1 MKLFPTLLVT
11 LLVSLSACT
20 SKSDTG
26 ASQGQASDEIKIG
39 HVGSLTGNEASFG
52 ISTDNGI
59 KLAFSELNAAGGV
72 KGKKLKLVTLD
83 DQGKPEEAATAV
95 TKLISQDRVSAILG
109 EVASSRSI
117 AMAPIAQRFKIPM
130 ITPTS
135 TNPRVT
141 QIGDY
146 IFRVCFIDPFQG
158 RVMAKFALDTLK
170 AKKIAILR
178 DVKNDY
184 SVGLANYFTDT
195 FKAGGGSIVIDE
207 SYSAGD
213 SDFKSQLTAIRAE
226 NPDAVFVPGY
236 YGDVALIMKQK
247 LELGIKAPL
256 LGGDGWDS
264 PKLSEIAG
272 SAMNGNYFSNHYSPD
287 STDPA
292 VVHFVQAYKTA
303 YGTGAPDS
311 MAALGYD
318 AARILANAITR
329 APTLSGSDLRDAIA
343 ATKDFPA
350 VTGKISLDKDRN
362 AVKSAV
368 VLQTVDGQ
376 YKHLTT
382 VSP

>member
-1 MKLFPTLLVT
+1 
-11 LLVSLSACT
+11 
-20 SKSDTG
+20 
-26 ASQGQASDEIKIG
+26 
-39 HVGSLTGNEASFG
+39 
-52 ISTDNGI
+52 
-59 KLAFSELNAAGGV
+59 
-72 KGKKLKLVTLD
+72 
-83 DQGKPEEAATAV
+83 V
-95 TKLISQDRVSAILG
+95 TKLISQDHVSAILG

-117 AMAPIAQRFKIPM
+117 AMAPIAQRYKTPM

-184 SVGLANYFTDT
+184 SVGLANFFTDT

-264 PKLSEIAG
+264 PKLAEIAG

-303 YGTGAPDS
+303 YGAGAPDS

-318 AARILANAITR
+318 AARILADAIKR
-329 APTLSGSDLRDAIA
+329 APDLAGNSLREAIA
-343 ATKDFPA
+343 GTKDFPA

-376 YKHLTT
+376 YKYLTT
-382 VSP
+382 VNP